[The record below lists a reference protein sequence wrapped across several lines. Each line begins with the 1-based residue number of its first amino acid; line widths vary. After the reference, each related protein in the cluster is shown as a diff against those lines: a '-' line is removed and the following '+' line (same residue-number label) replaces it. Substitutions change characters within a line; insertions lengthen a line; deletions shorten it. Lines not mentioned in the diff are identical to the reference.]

1 MFGPS
6 RRHFVVF
13 LLFTQIHYCS
23 RHMGRSRYLINAG
36 GSSKVS
42 LVDLDLDLLDLF
54 LSVHIFKKISI
65 SIFERTHC
73 SSTITDVFI
82 IILDIYYYSVQ
93 Q

>member
-23 RHMGRSRYLINAG
+23 RHKGRHLINAG

-73 SSTITDVFI
+73 SSTITHVFI
-82 IILDIYYYSVQ
+82 ITLDIYYYSVQ